1 MLIEIFLEFFV
12 GVVDVELFKP
22 VHLREEGEKN
32 MFCCFKKEEKI
43 KSRIALKFI
52 TNDVDHNHISGQL
65 LLKSDVRRT
74 AESH

>member
-1 MLIEIFLEFFV
+1 
-12 GVVDVELFKP
+12 
-22 VHLREEGEKN
+22 

-52 TNDVDHNHISGQL
+52 TNEVDHNRVSGQM

>member
-22 VHLREEGEKN
+22 VYLGEEGVKN
-32 MFCCFKKEEKI
+32 MFCCFKKETNI

-52 TNDVDHNHISGQL
+52 TNEVDHDHVSGQL
-65 LLKSDVRRT
+65 LLKADECRT
-74 AESH
+74 AEPH